1 MKTPILVETCAD
13 IEQALKRISRAGL
26 CDDDET
32 RSQVQLLLTHDR
44 AMVRQ
49 VWLVTDPETGNDIG
63 MAMLSDPTGNSQGLP
78 VLNLFVGLGH
88 RERGVG
94 RSLVDEVLK
103 THDANGVA
111 AYYTTMRFASTAPP
125 AFRPPRST
133 SPLKPR
139 PCWMPAVSA
148 KPGRSSSSRCSR
160 SVRSLIAWRLN
171 TAPVPPWVSG
181 NAYNRPRR
189 PSPVPAPSC

>member
-1 MKTPILVETCAD
+1 METPILVETCAD
-13 IEQALKRISRAGL
+13 IEQALKRVSRAGL

-78 VLNLFVGLGH
+78 VLNLFVDLDY

-94 RSLVDEVLK
+94 RALVDEVLK

-111 AYYTTMRFASTAPP
+111 AYYTTNAVRLYRAAGFPP
-125 AFRPPRST
+125 AEIHFTAETSALFDAGRVCEAGQKFIEQVLKEREEFDRLEAEYRARPALGFR
-133 SPLKPR
+133 
-139 PCWMPAVSA
+139 
-148 KPGRSSSSRCSR
+148 
-160 SVRSLIAWRLN
+160 
-171 TAPVPPWVSG
+171 
-181 NAYNRPRR
+181 
-189 PSPVPAPSC
+189 